1 MLVHSSTALAR
12 SRAQHTASPPSVHPV
27 GWHVESRSVPSLQT
41 MSISTRCNFK
51 TFNIA
56 PTPPPSLLPP
66 GYICINWIYVIRTYT
81 YVGLL
86 PLPSSL
92 AKAMPPQDG
101 GRPQAPRRRRVA
113 LAVQAAP
120 APLLRPPKQPEQGIP
135 RIGPPPAPPPAP
147 RLPYPRPQQRV
158 SDNKKKTSWR
168 VKFI

>member
-1 MLVHSSTALAR
+1 MFVYSSTALAR

-27 GWHVESRSVPSLQT
+27 GWHVESRSDPSLQT
-41 MSISTRCNFK
+41 MSISTRCSFK
-51 TFNIA
+51 TSNIV
-56 PTPPPSLLPP
+56 PPPPSLLPP
-66 GYICINWIYVIRTYT
+66 GYICINWIYVIHTYT

-92 AKAMPPQDG
+92 AKAMPPQDS

-135 RIGPPPAPPPAP
+135 RIGPPPAPPPASP
-147 RLPYPRPQQRV
+147 TRDP
-158 SDNKKKTSWR
+158 SKGSATTKKDKLAC
-168 VKFI
+168 